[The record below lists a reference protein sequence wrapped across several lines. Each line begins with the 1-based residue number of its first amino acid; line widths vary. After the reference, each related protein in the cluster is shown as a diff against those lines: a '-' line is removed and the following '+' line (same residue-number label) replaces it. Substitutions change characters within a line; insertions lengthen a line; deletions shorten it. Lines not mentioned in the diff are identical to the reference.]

1 MTRRANSGARAA
13 VRSRSRPVAI
23 ETQRLGQAL
32 VVGRALFRIG
42 EHDAGVG
49 DAGDDGLDGFAGL
62 AIAMVLERLDQP
74 VTLAGRMLDAFA
86 MRAKQLDPK
95 QVIEVRWAR
104 AGRQMEKFRIG
115 VETGRC

>member
-1 MTRRANSGARAA
+1 
-13 VRSRSRPVAI
+13 
-23 ETQRLGQAL
+23 
-32 VVGRALFRIG
+32 
-42 EHDAGVG
+42 
-49 DAGDDGLDGFAGL
+49 
-62 AIAMVLERLDQP
+62 MVLERLDQP